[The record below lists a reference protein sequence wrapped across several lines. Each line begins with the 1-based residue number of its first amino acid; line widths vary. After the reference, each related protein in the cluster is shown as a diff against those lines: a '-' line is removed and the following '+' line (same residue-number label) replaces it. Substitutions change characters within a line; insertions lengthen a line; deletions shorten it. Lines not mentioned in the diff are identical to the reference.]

1 MISFFLNNKLIETM
15 QPAGLSLL
23 DFIRNSAQLK
33 GTKSVCME
41 GDCGACTVLLG
52 KIEAGHMIYQS
63 VASCIMPLGNVQCKH
78 IVTVEGISDKN
89 LNPVQQILVDVGAS
103 QCGFCTPGVVMALT
117 VTGFLLNSKSLTEED
132 ARMWVEGNICRC
144 TGYAGISRAA
154 KKVAEF
160 YAPRLNTKKNRI
172 NALIKEKIL
181 PNWFADVPSWLET
194 LSMDN
199 KPDVHLSRSLP
210 VAGATDLYV
219 QQQQALQSM
228 PLRFLS
234 QEDIS
239 SDIWVDGNLLYI
251 GGRTSAETLRNSE
264 ALNQIFPTL
273 KKSMRL
279 VSSLLI
285 RQQATVAGNLVN
297 ASPIGDMAI
306 ILLSMDA
313 VLGLA
318 DTNKIRTVHLD
329 DFFKGYK
336 KIDLKDGEVIKWIR
350 IPSEF
355 SDTMF
360 NFEKVSHRNH
370 LDIASVNSA
379 CRISIQKN
387 IIKEAVLT
395 AGGIAPV
402 PFLLQKASQ
411 WLTGEKL
418 NVESIKGAVQCA
430 DQEIKPISD
439 VRGTEKYKRLLLR
452 QLIYAHFITLFPEY
466 AFEREL
472 A

>member
-1 MISFFLNNKLIETM
+1 MIRFFLNNKLIETM

-52 KIEAGHMIYQS
+52 KIEAGNMIYQS
-63 VASCIMPLGNVQCKH
+63 VASCIMPLGNVQGKH
-78 IVTVEGISDKN
+78 IVTVEGISDKD
-89 LNPVQQILVDVGAS
+89 LNPVQQILVEVGAS
-103 QCGFCTPGVVMALT
+103 QCGFCTPGIVMAL
-117 VTGFLLNSKSLTEED
+117 TGFLLNSKSLTEED

-172 NALIKEKIL
+172 NNLIKEKIL
-181 PNWFADVPSWLET
+181 PNWFADVPSWLER

-199 KPDVHLSRSLP
+199 EPNAHLSRSLP

-219 QQQQALQSM
+219 QQQEALQTM

-234 QEDIS
+234 QEDIR
-239 SDIWVDGNLLYI
+239 SDIWIDGDLLYI
-251 GGRTSAETLRNSE
+251 GGRTSAETLRNSK

-318 DTNKIRTVHLD
+318 DKNKIRTIRLD

-336 KIDLKDGEVIKWIR
+336 KIDLKDGEVVKWVR
-350 IPSEF
+350 MPSKF
-355 SDTMF
+355 PDTMF
-360 NFEKVSHRNH
+360 NFEKVSRRNH

-379 CRISIQKN
+379 CRISIQEN
-387 IIKEAVLT
+387 MIKEAVIT

-402 PFLLQKASQ
+402 PFLLQKTSHR
-411 WLTGEKL
+411 LTGKKL
-418 NVESIKGAVQCA
+418 NIESIKGAAQCA

-439 VRGTEKYKRLLLR
+439 VRGTEKYKRILLR
-452 QLIYAHFITLFPEY
+452 QLIYAHFITLFPEH
-466 AFEREL
+466 AFELEL

>member
-15 QPAGLSLL
+15 QPAGISLL

-52 KIEAGHMIYQS
+52 KIEAGHIIYQS
-63 VASCIMPLGNVQCKH
+63 VASCIMPLGNVQGKH

-103 QCGFCTPGVVMALT
+103 QCGFCTPGVVMAL
-117 VTGFLLNSKSLTEED
+117 TGFLLNSKSLTEED

-160 YAPRLNTKKNRI
+160 YAPRLNSEKNRI
-172 NALIKEKIL
+172 NSLIKEKIV
-181 PNWFADVPSWLET
+181 PNWFADVPSWLER

-199 KPDVHLSRSLP
+199 KSDAHLSRSLP

-219 QQQQALQSM
+219 QQQEALQDM

-234 QEDIS
+234 QEDIR
-239 SDIWVDGNLLYI
+239 SDIWVDGDLLYI

-318 DTNKIRTVHLD
+318 DTNKIRTVRLD

-350 IPSEF
+350 IPSKF

-360 NFEKVSHRNH
+360 NFEKVSRRNH

-379 CRISIQKN
+379 CRISIQEN
-387 IIKEAVLT
+387 MIKEAVIT

-402 PFLLQKASQ
+402 PFLLQKASHR
-411 WLTGEKL
+411 LTGKKL

-430 DQEIKPISD
+430 YQEIKPISD